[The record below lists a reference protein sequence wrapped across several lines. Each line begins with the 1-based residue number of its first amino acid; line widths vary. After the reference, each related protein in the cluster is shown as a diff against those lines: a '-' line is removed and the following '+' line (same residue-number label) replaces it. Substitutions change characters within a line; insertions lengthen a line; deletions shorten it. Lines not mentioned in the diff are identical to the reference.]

1 MASPLAS
8 RPRLRRTRLIPCAV
22 CDKDTELEQHMT
34 PLGLTGPEG
43 AAKVADSHVRA
54 MAAASM
60 DISLPR
66 NARRFEGL
74 KQIPQEASETTKR
87 LVGKQRDPRWLAVRD
102 SRPRIEDM
110 WVAARREPQVC
121 STEGWS
127 SGTLLVPP
135 SEGIEF

>member
-1 MASPLAS
+1 MDATCSYS
-8 RPRLRRTRLIPCAV
+8 RSLLRENAALRRQTI
-22 CDKDTELEQHMT
+22 KEE
-34 PLGLTGPEG
+34 
-43 AAKVADSHVRA
+43 HVRA
-54 MAAASM
+54 MAAANM

-87 LVGKQRDPRWLAVRD
+87 LVGKQLDPRWLAVRD
-102 SRPRIEDM
+102 IRPRMEDM